1 MKLGQCPTLELGTI
15 GLFRAC
21 WSQKGRGEAPYAINL
36 PLMSSYYVPGTTRLQ
51 DHKMNKQSHFPSGTL
66 SGVETAE
73 VKKGTFVCVGVCV
86 CMCTHR
92 LSIKV

>member
-1 MKLGQCPTLELGTI
+1 MKLGQCPTLELGMI

-21 WSQKGRGEAPYAINL
+21 WGQKGRGEAPYAINL
-36 PLMSSYYVPGTTRLQ
+36 PLMRSYYVPGTTRLQ
-51 DHKMNKQSHFPSGTL
+51 DPKMNKQSHCPARTL

-73 VKKGTFVCVGVCV
+73 VKKGTFVYVCVRV